1 MYGKDCPVLISD
13 QLFNESHQ
21 DRFSESKRDYLKTSI
36 SESNSFCEQVSAIVT
51 GYLETPYLDAE
62 FPVAHGHYLQVD
74 DLIPVKV
81 SNALHVANSKDL
93 LRPSTRILC
102 RAGRSIVAEQYRR
115 MNLGKI
121 KLKGVKPK
129 KLTEEAFQRE
139 RELLQRTLPGA
150 GVAVAR
156 LRWNRKNLGD
166 LYKLTCVKEGC
177 CYHSYS
183 YEHLIKHLKMGH
195 YVLEE
200 LLPEPEDDPN
210 DLNSPYSK
218 LPKFMWNEIGRYL
231 EYDPARGVCA
241 HVLTSLMLFPNVN
254 SPLLMVKD
262 VFDAIQ
268 EKFGSNLEDISRRFT
283 SAISA
288 FRGSYH
294 FCGQEAYKGAVD
306 GILDV
311 AELQALK
318 RPHIVID
325 AEDGEEASES
335 RKKSRPDESYDLKKQ
350 ILLANKSSTGETFE
364 RKKKF
369 IVIQNRSED
378 DSWNSSPHKSPS
390 IVRIIHPPRTAEA
403 GNSCLKPL
411 DVRSNVVVVTE
422 SKTVTSSPSLSLVVP
437 AKENAPS
444 KLPPVLPRVLS
455 VSHPSSG
462 AQRPIVVRVS
472 NPSDVTKV
480 TSALD
485 SAPRMSTPAVD
496 GISSDLISKSRLVS
510 KIMGM
515 NLVQS
520 FSPLGGSGLR
530 TNQTASK
537 NSDVVGER
545 TSSKREWES
554 VLARNVA
561 EEVAKKIA
569 QKSPAVVPKLLHQSV
584 HGYTSFFQSKSSSD
598 NVTKGSSNSLGHST
612 KTTADIRRRQR
623 KRNDLSSSNSE
634 DDPSVSYP
642 FESPESANLIK
653 TWLKRSGTD
662 VSKLKPSELPKEI
675 AALFGLRESNAARS
689 FQKNNQVHNCKYC
702 GMSFEKLEI
711 LWAHCVRHHL
721 KEDFKAKSPLTA
733 ASTSGKRCSVGPST
747 FSVPK
752 GSIKCPLKLTSRFSV
767 SPTSLVGIQTAKS
780 GSSSKDVVCQKETPK
795 EQEKLNPS
803 RGFTAAIVEV
813 LFHITEYVLLVAVI
827 IVESSEGV
835 EPVNLPRQKLK
846 FTTFFDDVK
855 KLKPRKYLQTKS
867 DTSLQAC
874 CGSSVRPN
882 NAVLQNR
889 LLFNLFFRNRFQIT
903 QKTKAV
909 RETDAPQIAKELL
922 NIKSSK
928 MKKGKNGRSFH

>member
-1 MYGKDCPVLISD
+1 MYGKDSPALIFD
-13 QLFNESHQ
+13 ELFNVSHQ
-21 DRFSESKRDYLKTSI
+21 YGFIESKCDYRKTSI
-36 SESNSFCEQVSAIVT
+36 SESNPSCDQLPATVT
-51 GYLETPYLDAE
+51 GYFETPYLDTE

-81 SNALHVANSKDL
+81 SNALHVASSKDL

-129 KLTEEAFQRE
+129 KLTEEALQRE

-156 LRWNRKNLGD
+156 LRWDRKNLGD

-183 YEHLIKHLKMGH
+183 YEYLIKHLKMGH

-200 LLPEPEDDPN
+200 LLPESEDDPN
-210 DLNSPYSK
+210 DLNSPCLCYPINPLKMTDHGRNIYICQQCDLSFGSQKSIVNHYFEMHNENITESNDLNVFDTCNFCGELVEKESHKLQVCRLHLDSK

-241 HVLTSLMLFPNVN
+241 HVLTSLMLFPNVK

-268 EKFGSNLEDISRRFT
+268 EKFGSNLEDVSRRFI

-306 GILDV
+306 GTLDV
-311 AELQALK
+311 VELEKMQALK

-325 AEDGEEASES
+325 TEDDEEASES
-335 RKKSRPDESYDLKKQ
+335 RKKSRSAESYDLKKQ
-350 ILLANKSSTGETFE
+350 ILLANKSSTGESFE

-378 DSWNSSPHKSPS
+378 DTWNSSPHKSPS
-390 IVRIIHPPRTAEA
+390 IVRIIHPPKTAEA
-403 GNSCLKPL
+403 GNPCLKPL

-422 SKTVTSSPSLSLVVP
+422 PKTITSAPSLSLVVP

-444 KLPPVLPRVLS
+444 KLPAVLPRVLS

-485 SAPRMSTPAVD
+485 SAPRMSTLAVD
-496 GISSDLISKSRLVS
+496 GLSNDLISKSRLVS

-515 NLVQS
+515 NQVQS
-520 FSPLGGSGLR
+520 FSPPAGSGLR

-537 NSDVVGER
+537 NSGVVEEK
-545 TSSKREWES
+545 TASKREWES

-561 EEVAKKIA
+561 EEVAKRIA
-569 QKSPAVVPKLLHQSV
+569 QKSPTVVPKLLRQGV
-584 HGYTSFFQSKSSSD
+584 QDYTSFFQSKSSSD
-598 NVTKGSSNSLGHST
+598 NMTKGPSNSLGHST

-623 KRNDLSSSNSE
+623 KRIDFSLSNSE
-634 DDPSVSYP
+634 GDPSVSYP

-675 AALFGLRESNAARS
+675 AALFGLKESNAARS
-689 FQKNNQVHNCKYC
+689 FQKNSQVHNCKYC

-733 ASTSGKRCSVGPST
+733 PSTSGKRYSVGPST
-747 FSVPK
+747 LSVPK
-752 GSIKCPLKLTSRFSV
+752 GSVKYPLKLTSRFSV

-780 GSSSKDVVCQKETPK
+780 GSSSKDMGCQKETPK
-795 EQEKLNPS
+795 EQDKPNPS
-803 RGFTAAIVEV
+803 RSVSRRESKSVENKSNEISLMCPLCKFSSTSREAIMQHV
-813 LFHITEYVLLVAVI
+813 LDSH
-827 IVESSEGV
+827 
-835 EPVNLPRQKLK
+835 
-846 FTTFFDDVK
+846 
-855 KLKPRKYLQTKS
+855 
-867 DTSLQAC
+867 
-874 CGSSVRPN
+874 
-882 NAVLQNR
+882 
-889 LLFNLFFRNRFQIT
+889 
-903 QKTKAV
+903 
-909 RETDAPQIAKELL
+909 
-922 NIKSSK
+922 
-928 MKKGKNGRSFH
+928 

>member
-1 MYGKDCPVLISD
+1 MYGKDSPALIFD
-13 QLFNESHQ
+13 ELFNVSHQ
-21 DRFSESKRDYLKTSI
+21 YGFIELKCDYRKTSI
-36 SESNSFCEQVSAIVT
+36 SESNPSCDQLPATVT
-51 GYLETPYLDAE
+51 GYFETPYLDTE

-81 SNALHVANSKDL
+81 SNALHVASSKDL

-129 KLTEEAFQRE
+129 KLTEEALQRE

-156 LRWNRKNLGD
+156 LRWDRKNLGD
-166 LYKLTCVKEGC
+166 LYKLTMHNENITE
-177 CYHSYS
+177 S
-183 YEHLIKHLKMGH
+183 
-195 YVLEE
+195 
-200 LLPEPEDDPN
+200 N
-210 DLNSPYSK
+210 DLNVFDTCNFCGELVEKESHKLQVCRLHLDSK

-241 HVLTSLMLFPNVN
+241 HVLTSLMLFPNVK

-268 EKFGSNLEDISRRFT
+268 EKFGSNLEDVSRRFI

-306 GILDV
+306 GTLDV
-311 AELQALK
+311 VELEKMQALK

-325 AEDGEEASES
+325 TEDDEEASES
-335 RKKSRPDESYDLKKQ
+335 RKKSRSAESYDLKKQ
-350 ILLANKSSTGETFE
+350 ILLANKSSTGESFE

-378 DSWNSSPHKSPS
+378 DTWNSSPHKSPS
-390 IVRIIHPPRTAEA
+390 IVRIIHPPKTAEA
-403 GNSCLKPL
+403 GNPCLKPL

-422 SKTVTSSPSLSLVVP
+422 PKTITSAPSLSLVVP

-444 KLPPVLPRVLS
+444 KLPAVLPRVLS

-485 SAPRMSTPAVD
+485 SAPRMSTLAVD
-496 GISSDLISKSRLVS
+496 GLSNDLISKSRLVS

-515 NLVQS
+515 NQVQS
-520 FSPLGGSGLR
+520 FSPPAGSGLR

-537 NSDVVGER
+537 NSGVVEEK
-545 TSSKREWES
+545 TASKREWES

-561 EEVAKKIA
+561 EEVAKRIA
-569 QKSPAVVPKLLHQSV
+569 QKSPTVVPKLLRQGV
-584 HGYTSFFQSKSSSD
+584 QDYTSFFQSKSSSD
-598 NVTKGSSNSLGHST
+598 NMTKGPSNSLGHST

-623 KRNDLSSSNSE
+623 KRIDFSLSNSE
-634 DDPSVSYP
+634 GDPSVSYP

-675 AALFGLRESNAARS
+675 AALFG
-689 FQKNNQVHNCKYC
+689 
-702 GMSFEKLEI
+702 
-711 LWAHCVRHHL
+711 
-721 KEDFKAKSPLTA
+721 
-733 ASTSGKRCSVGPST
+733 
-747 FSVPK
+747 
-752 GSIKCPLKLTSRFSV
+752 
-767 SPTSLVGIQTAKS
+767 
-780 GSSSKDVVCQKETPK
+780 
-795 EQEKLNPS
+795 
-803 RGFTAAIVEV
+803 
-813 LFHITEYVLLVAVI
+813 
-827 IVESSEGV
+827 
-835 EPVNLPRQKLK
+835 
-846 FTTFFDDVK
+846 
-855 KLKPRKYLQTKS
+855 
-867 DTSLQAC
+867 
-874 CGSSVRPN
+874 
-882 NAVLQNR
+882 
-889 LLFNLFFRNRFQIT
+889 
-903 QKTKAV
+903 
-909 RETDAPQIAKELL
+909 
-922 NIKSSK
+922 
-928 MKKGKNGRSFH
+928 